1 VTGRDRIVL
10 FVVLGAALL
19 AGFWFAILSPKR
31 QEASK
36 LDAKVAVAQQRLQ
49 QAQDALG
56 QAEKAK
62 REYESDYATVARLG
76 KAVPKDD
83 NMPSLLYQLQDAARG
98 ARVDFRSVEISGASQ
113 PTPPAPAATQ
123 ASNAAAKSGP
133 DSSASGSSSSSSSS
147 TATPATPS
155 APATQAASTSLPP
168 GATVGSA
175 GFPTM
180 PFQFTFQGSF
190 FDMEHLL
197 DSVQRFV
204 SVDGKDVRVSGRLL
218 TIDGIA
224 LQPQIFPE
232 VKASITATAYL
243 LPTDEDATGGATPAA
258 SGAGGQSGSSA
269 PSATAMRAA
278 G

>member
-1 VTGRDRIVL
+1 MTTRDRIVL
-10 FVVLGAALL
+10 LVVLGAAIL
-19 AGFWFAILSPKR
+19 AGFWFMVLAPKR
-31 QEASK
+31 EEATK
-36 LDAKVAVAQQRLQ
+36 LDAKVAAAQQRLQ
-49 QAQDALG
+49 QAQSVLS
-56 QAEKAK
+56 QAQSAK
-62 REYESDYATVARLG
+62 RAYESDYATVARLG

-83 NMPSLLYQLQDAARG
+83 NMPSLLYQLQYAARG
-98 ARVDFRSVEISGASQ
+98 ARVDFRSVQVSGAAPS
-113 PTPPAPAATQ
+113 APAAPATQ
-123 ASNAAAKSGP
+123 ASNAAAKSGS
-133 DSSASGSSSSSSSS
+133 DGSSGASGSSPSS
-147 TATPATPS
+147 TTTP
-155 APATQAASTSLPP
+155 APATQAVAASLPP

-180 PFQFTFQGSF
+180 PFQFTFRGSF

-224 LQPQIFPE
+224 LQPQTFPE

-243 LPTDEDATGGATPAA
+243 LPADDDATGGAGAQGPAA
-258 SGAGGQSGSSA
+258 SSGTATSSST
-269 PSATAMRAA
+269 PSATAMRAD